1 MNRIIF
7 ICYFSTTRKWIYP
20 NSSTISNRFLVG
32 ESEANLQNT
41 LTASIGKTCFGMSH
55 ISSRHAVV
63 LLFRF
68 CVSTLKIRT
77 HPTSGISRLF
87 VSASLRLTRL
97 SSRRSPY
104 RVERGASRLKAKAEI
119 TKLLLLKIADWRA
132 LYFNP
137 LRLLCLLPSLLAT
150 IS

>member
-1 MNRIIF
+1 
-7 ICYFSTTRKWIYP
+7 
-20 NSSTISNRFLVG
+20 
-32 ESEANLQNT
+32 
-41 LTASIGKTCFGMSH
+41 MSH

-104 RVERGASRLKAKAEI
+104 RVERGASRLKAKYFKQELTSSGKQVTIATLRNLAQEVQSSADAYRMESAYINGKLTKKRLEI
-119 TKLLLLKIADWRA
+119 EGLTDVQKA
-132 LYFNP
+132 
-137 LRLLCLLPSLLAT
+137 
-150 IS
+150 ISYPVYEGWD